1 MAAFLPP
8 VVLMSLPPPLSSLG
22 LDCAGEV
29 QSVTLKSEWLVRLV
43 CSSASSLKK
52 KNSWHARHSYTLDSN
67 IYMHLDDGGV
77 GYKKKLVCSIT
88 YTQLCYCFCSMRPC
102 FES

>member
-1 MAAFLPP
+1 M
-8 VVLMSLPPPLSSLG
+8 VLMSLPPPLSSLG

-52 KNSWHARHSYTLDSN
+52 KKNSWHVRHSYTLDSN

-77 GYKKKLVCSIT
+77 GYKKKLVCSAVLHTHSCAIA
-88 YTQLCYCFCSMRPC
+88 FAA
-102 FES
+102 